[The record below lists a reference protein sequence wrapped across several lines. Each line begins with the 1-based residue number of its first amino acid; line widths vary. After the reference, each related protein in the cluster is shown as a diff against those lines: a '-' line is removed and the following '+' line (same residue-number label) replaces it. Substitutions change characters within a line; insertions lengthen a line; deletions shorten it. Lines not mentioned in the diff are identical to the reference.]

1 MGKHPPLRH
10 DFTPLEII
18 IACKQGSRMLILFG
32 LARVTLRY
40 PRTEKN
46 GWAVALAHVTED
58 GDNKMATNLVNHAP
72 RLTSVDKTYSDLP
85 PAVAEALEHESL
97 TTTYPTGAVLFA
109 EGQSPRGVFIVR
121 RGKVKLSIC
130 GSDGRTLILRM
141 VEPGLLLGVAAV
153 VTGCTYEATAE
164 TQEPSEIS
172 FLRHSD
178 LLRLMRLHGELA
190 LWVTQQIS
198 ADYASTCREI
208 RDLILSDSAS
218 EKLARLLVGW
228 LDQNTEARNPSQ
240 MKLALTHE
248 EIGQMIGTSRETVS
262 RLFAGFKKQR
272 LIQQNGSTL
281 VIPNRVALES
291 LITA

>member
-1 MGKHPPLRH
+1 
-10 DFTPLEII
+10 
-18 IACKQGSRMLILFG
+18 
-32 LARVTLRY
+32 
-40 PRTEKN
+40 
-46 GWAVALAHVTED
+46 
-58 GDNKMATNLVNHAP
+58 MATQIVNHP
-72 RLTSVDKTYSDLP
+72 QKQSPTDKNLCNLP
-85 PAVAEALEHESL
+85 PIVAYALEQEAI

-109 EGQSPRGVFIVR
+109 EGQVPRGVFVVR
-121 RGKVKLSIC
+121 RGRVKLSIC

-141 VEPGLLLGVAAV
+141 VEVGCPMGVAAAV
-153 VTGCTYEATAE
+153 SGRPYEATAE
-164 TQEPSEIS
+164 TQEPCEIS
-172 FLRHSD
+172 FLRQSD
-178 LLRLMRLHGELA
+178 VLRLMRLHGEFA
-190 LWVTQQIS
+190 LWVTQHIS
-198 ADYASTCREI
+198 QDYASTCREI

-272 LIQQNGSTL
+272 LIQQSGSTL
-281 VIPNRVALES
+281 VIPSRVALES

>member
-1 MGKHPPLRH
+1 MSAH
-10 DFTPLEII
+10 
-18 IACKQGSRMLILFG
+18 IANPQKSSSVNSTFG
-32 LARVTLRY
+32 
-40 PRTEKN
+40 
-46 GWAVALAHVTED
+46 
-58 GDNKMATNLVNHAP
+58 
-72 RLTSVDKTYSDLP
+72 DLP
-85 PAVAEALEHESL
+85 AALIDIMEKEAI

-109 EGQSPRGVFIVR
+109 EGQVPRGVFIVR
-121 RGKVKLSIC
+121 RGRVKLSIS
-130 GSDGRTLILRM
+130 GGDGRTLILRM
-141 VEPGLLLGVAAV
+141 VDVGCPMGVAAV
-153 VTGCTYEATAE
+153 VSGRQYEATAE

-172 FLRHSD
+172 FLRQSD
-178 LLRLMRLHGELA
+178 LLRLMRVHGELA
-190 LWVTQQIS
+190 LWVTQHIS

-208 RDLILSDSAS
+208 RDLILSESAS

-228 LDQNTEARNPSQ
+228 LDQNAEARNPSQ